1 MIFIN
6 KYKHLDVY
14 IKFND
19 LKKKMKKNLVFWSFL
34 YYLYEV
40 NYIYIRIMK
49 HSKNISY
56 QNNPQRW
63 YNLSIC
69 VALFGVGGLIM

>member
-1 MIFIN
+1 
-6 KYKHLDVY
+6 
-14 IKFND
+14 
-19 LKKKMKKNLVFWSFL
+19 MKKNLVFWSFL